1 MPSRINPVRI
11 TLFKTE
17 DGTAG
22 KDFRPNRLGRTPGPP
37 GLNRS
42 QPGSDGRSAPPEP
55 GRETEGESEE
65 PE

>member
-22 KDFRPNRLGRTPGPP
+22 KDLHQNRLGRTPVPR

-42 QPGSDGRSAPPEP
+42 QPGSDGRDAPPDP
-55 GRETEGESEE
+55 GRETGSEPDE

>member
-17 DGTAG
+17 DGAAG

-42 QPGSDGRSAPPEP
+42 QPGSDNRKAPPEP
-55 GRETEGESEE
+55 ERDIEIEPDE